1 MSQAKK
7 PRNADH
13 VRRKNAP
20 MVNDEVIE
28 ARLKSLLLPAILGQQ
43 GYARLLGL
51 RERIL
56 SFPVMVA
63 AVVTLLWRQVP
74 SVGELSRMLARED
87 CLWAPRLKVSSQ
99 ALSQRFLSF
108 PAELFQRV
116 WLALLP
122 RLYQRCGERQRP
134 LPAAVVQAGQHFN
147 EVLIVDGSTLEALFR
162 KLQALETL
170 PRGTLAGKMCTVIDL
185 AYRLPRHV
193 WFSDV
198 ASVHDTHF
206 LDAVLKV
213 SRPGTLWLFDRG
225 FYDFGFF
232 ARLIDRRAAFITRSK
247 ANLVYTVSQ
256 VLTHNERIRDRLITV
271 RAHRLRL
278 VEVRFGRQW
287 YRYLTS
293 VTDPTVL
300 PAWMVADLYRRRWR
314 LEEAFL
320 IVKRVLNLSYLW
332 TGSEN
337 GVLLQ
342 VWSTWLFFA
351 VLVDLGD
358 AVAEEL
364 GLEFDRISLEM
375 LLRGLYHFS
384 VAHQK
389 GLADDPVKYF
399 AAPENQDLGVVK
411 RLRKKRP
418 PGTASSPTHGNF
430 DDFWEGHDFEDL
442 TTLGLA

>member
-1 MSQAKK
+1 MSKVKK

-20 MVNDEVIE
+20 TPSDEVIE
-28 ARLKSLLLPAILGQQ
+28 ARLQSLLEPAILGQQ

-63 AVVTLLWRQVP
+63 GVLTLLWRQVP
-74 SVGELSRMLARED
+74 SVCELSRVLARED
-87 CLWAPRLKVSSQ
+87 CLWAPRLKVSQQ

-116 WLALLP
+116 LWALLP
-122 RLYQRCGERQRP
+122 RLRQRWAERQRP
-134 LPAAVVQAGQHFN
+134 LPAAVVHARQHFQ
-147 EVLIVDGSTLEALFR
+147 ELLIADGSTLEALFR
-162 KLQALETL
+162 KLKALQEL
-170 PRGTLAGKMCTVIDL
+170 PRGPLAGKICTVIDL
-185 AYRLPRHV
+185 ASRLPRYV
-193 WFSDV
+193 WFTEL
-198 ASVHDTHF
+198 AQAHDTNF
-206 LDAVLKV
+206 IDRILKV
-213 SRPGTLWLFDRG
+213 SRAGLLWVFDRG
-225 FYDFGFF
+225 LYDFGFF
-232 ARLIDRRAAFITRSK
+232 ERLIERGAAWITRSK
-247 ANLVYTVSQ
+247 SNLSYSVSQ
-256 VLTHNERIRDRLITV
+256 VLEQSDFIRDRLIRV
-271 RAHRLRL
+271 EGCAPLLRL
-278 VEVRFGRQW
+278 VEVRFERQW

-293 VTDPTVL
+293 VIDPRIL
-300 PAWMVADLYRRRWR
+300 PAWVIADIYRRRWR
-314 LEEAFL
+314 IEEAFF

-358 AVAEEL
+358 ALADEME
-364 GLEFDRISLEM
+364 LEFDRISLEM
-375 LLRGLYHFS
+375 LMRGLYHFS
-384 VAHQK
+384 VARQR

-418 PGTASSPTHGNF
+418 PRAGLSPSKEN
-430 DDFWEGHDFEDL
+430 L
-442 TTLGLA
+442 TISVFA

>member
-1 MSQAKK
+1 MSKVKK

-13 VRRKNAP
+13 MRRKNAP
-20 MVNDEVIE
+20 MPSDEVIE
-28 ARLKSLLLPAILGQQ
+28 ARLQSLLEPAILGQQ

-63 AVVTLLWRQVP
+63 AVLTLLWRQVP
-74 SVGELSRMLARED
+74 SVCELSRVLARED
-87 CLWAPRLKVSSQ
+87 CLWAPRLKVSQQ

-116 WLALLP
+116 LWVLLP
-122 RLYQRCGERQRP
+122 RLRQRWAERQRP
-134 LPAAVVQAGQHFN
+134 LPAAVVHARQHFR
-147 EVLIVDGSTLEALFR
+147 ELLIADGSTLEALFR
-162 KLQALETL
+162 KLKALQEL
-170 PRGTLAGKMCTVIDL
+170 PRGPLAGKICTVIDL
-185 AYRLPRHV
+185 ASRLPRYV
-193 WFSDV
+193 WFTEL
-198 ASVHDTHF
+198 AQAHDTNF
-206 LDAVLKV
+206 IDRILKV
-213 SRPGTLWLFDRG
+213 SRAGLLWIFDRG
-225 FYDFGFF
+225 LYDFGFF
-232 ARLIDRRAAFITRSK
+232 ERLIERGAAWITRSK
-247 ANLVYTVSQ
+247 SNLSYSVSQ
-256 VLTHNERIRDRLITV
+256 VLEHSDFIRDRLIRV
-271 RAHRLRL
+271 EGCAPLLRL
-278 VEVRFGRQW
+278 VEVRFERQW

-293 VTDPTVL
+293 VIDPRLL
-300 PAWMVADLYRRRWR
+300 PAWVVADLYRRRWR
-314 LEEAFL
+314 IEEAFF

-358 AVAEEL
+358 ALADEL
-364 GLEFDRISLEM
+364 ELEFDRISLEM

-384 VAHQK
+384 LARQR

-418 PGTASSPTHGNF
+418 SSSDPPSPKG
-430 DDFWEGHDFEDL
+430 L
-442 TTLGLA
+442 TMPIFA

>member
-1 MSQAKK
+1 MSKVKK

-20 MVNDEVIE
+20 TPSDEVIE
-28 ARLKSLLLPAILGQQ
+28 ARLKSLLEPAVLGQQ

-63 AVVTLLWRQVP
+63 AVLTLLWRQVP
-74 SVGELSRMLARED
+74 SVCELSGVLARED
-87 CLWAPRLKVSSQ
+87 CLWAPRLKVSQQ

-116 WLALLP
+116 LWALLP
-122 RLYQRCGERQRP
+122 RLRERWAERQRP
-134 LPAAVVQAGQHFN
+134 LPAAVVHARQHFR
-147 EVLIVDGSTLEALFR
+147 ELLIADGSTLEALFR
-162 KLQALETL
+162 KLKALQEL
-170 PRGTLAGKMCTVIDL
+170 PRGPLAGKICTVMDL
-185 AYRLPRHV
+185 ASRLPRYV
-193 WFSDV
+193 WFTEL
-198 ASVHDTHF
+198 AQAHDTNF
-206 LDAVLKV
+206 IDRILKV
-213 SRPGTLWLFDRG
+213 SRAGLLWVFDRG
-225 FYDFGFF
+225 LYDFGFF
-232 ARLIDRRAAFITRSK
+232 ERLIERGAAWITRSK
-247 ANLVYTVSQ
+247 SNLNYSVSQ
-256 VLTHNERIRDRLITV
+256 VLEQSDFIRDRLIRV
-271 RAHRLRL
+271 EGCAPLLRL
-278 VEVRFGRQW
+278 VEVRFERQW

-293 VTDPTVL
+293 VIDPRIL
-300 PAWMVADLYRRRWR
+300 PAWVVADLYRRRWR
-314 LEEAFL
+314 IEEAFF
-320 IVKRVLNLSYLW
+320 IVKRVLNLAYLW

-358 AVAEEL
+358 AVADEME
-364 GLEFDRISLEM
+364 LEFDRISLEM

-384 VAHQK
+384 VARQR

-411 RLRKKRP
+411 RRRKKRP
-418 PGTASSPTHGNF
+418 PTIHSPPSL
-430 DDFWEGHDFEDL
+430 EGL
-442 TTLGLA
+442 TMPVFA

>member
-1 MSQAKK
+1 MRKAKS

-20 MVNDEVIE
+20 APGNEVIE
-28 ARLKSLLLPAILGQQ
+28 ERLKSLLTPAILGQQ

-56 SFPVMVA
+56 SFPVLVA
-63 AVVTLLWRQVP
+63 AVLTLLWRQVP
-74 SVGELSRMLARED
+74 SVCELSRTLARED
-87 CLWAPRLKVSSQ
+87 CLWAPKRKVSQQ
-99 ALSQRFLSF
+99 ALSQRLLSF

-116 WLALLP
+116 LLALLP
-122 RLYQRCGERQRP
+122 RLQRRWAERQRP
-134 LPAAVVQAGQHFN
+134 LPAAVARARHHFG

-162 KLQALETL
+162 KLKALEGL

-185 AYRLPRHV
+185 ASRLPRYV
-193 WFSDV
+193 WFTDV
-198 ASVHDTHF
+198 AQAHDTHF
-206 LDAVLKV
+206 LEPVLKV
-213 SRPGTLWLFDRG
+213 SRRGTLWIVDRG

-232 ARLIDRRAAFITRSK
+232 EQVIGRGAAWITRSK
-247 ANLVYTVSQ
+247 SNLAYRVSQ
-256 VLTHNERIRDRLITV
+256 VLEQNDFIRDRLVWIEGC
-271 RAHRLRL
+271 RYPLRL
-278 VEVRFGRQW
+278 VEVRFERQW

-293 VTDPTVL
+293 VVDPRVL
-300 PAWMVADLYRRRWR
+300 PAAVVADLYRRRWR
-314 LEEAFL
+314 IEEAFL

-364 GLEFDRISLEM
+364 RIEFDRISLEM
-375 LLRGLYHFS
+375 LIRGLYHFS
-384 VAHQK
+384 VAYQK

-399 AAPENQDLGVVK
+399 AAPENRDLGVVK
-411 RLRKKRP
+411 RIRKKRP
-418 PGTASSPTHGNF
+418 SAVDPPPPK
-430 DDFWEGHDFEDL
+430 EDL
-442 TTLGLA
+442 TTLGFA

>member
-1 MSQAKK
+1 MNKVKK
-7 PRNADH
+7 LRNADH

-20 MVNDEVIE
+20 TPSDEVIE
-28 ARLKSLLLPAILGQQ
+28 ARLQSLLEPAVLGQQ

-63 AVVTLLWRQVP
+63 AVLTLLWRQVP
-74 SVGELSRMLARED
+74 SVCELSRVLARED
-87 CLWAPRLKVSSQ
+87 CLWAPRLKVSQQ

-116 WLALLP
+116 LGALLP
-122 RLYQRCGERQRP
+122 RLRQRWAERQRP
-134 LPAAVVQAGQHFN
+134 LPAAVVHARQHFR
-147 EVLIVDGSTLEALFR
+147 EVLIADGSTLEALFR
-162 KLQALETL
+162 KLKALQEL
-170 PRGTLAGKMCTVIDL
+170 PKGRLAGKICTVIDL
-185 AYRLPRHV
+185 ASRLPRYV
-193 WFSDV
+193 WFTEL
-198 ASVHDTHF
+198 AQAHDTNF
-206 LDAVLKV
+206 IDRILKV
-213 SRPGTLWLFDRG
+213 SRAGLLWVFDRG
-225 FYDFGFF
+225 LYDFGFF
-232 ARLIDRRAAFITRSK
+232 ERLIERGAAWITRSK
-247 ANLVYTVSQ
+247 SNLSYSLSQ
-256 VLTHNERIRDRLITV
+256 VLEQSDFIRDQLIRV
-271 RAHRLRL
+271 EGCAPLLRL
-278 VEVRFGRQW
+278 VEVRFERQW

-293 VTDPTVL
+293 VTDPRIL
-300 PAWMVADLYRRRWR
+300 PAWVIADLYRRRWR
-314 LEEAFL
+314 IEEAFF

-358 AVAEEL
+358 AVADEL
-364 GLEFDRISLEM
+364 ELEFDRISLEM

-384 VAHQK
+384 VARQR

-418 PGTASSPTHGNF
+418 PRAGLSSSK
-430 DDFWEGHDFEDL
+430 EDL
-442 TTLGLA
+442 TIPVLA

>member
-1 MSQAKK
+1 MSKAKK

-20 MVNDEVIE
+20 MVSNEVIE
-28 ARLKSLLLPAILGQQ
+28 ARLQSLLMPAILGQQ

-74 SVGELSRMLARED
+74 SVCELSRMLARED
-87 CLWAPRLKVSSQ
+87 CLWAGRVPVSQQ

-108 PAELFQRV
+108 PAEMFQRV
-116 WLALLP
+116 LLALLP
-122 RLYQRCGERQRP
+122 KLHQRWAERQRP
-134 LPAAVVQAGQHFN
+134 LPAAVVHAREHFAQLL
-147 EVLIVDGSTLEALFR
+147 VADGSTLEALFR
-162 KLQALETL
+162 KLKALQEQ
-170 PRGTLAGKMCTVIDL
+170 PAGTLAGKMCTVIDL
-185 AYRLPRHV
+185 ASRLPRWV
-193 WFSDV
+193 WFSDQ
-198 ASVHDTHF
+198 AQAHDTNF
-206 LDAVLKV
+206 TAQLLKV
-213 SRPGTLWLFDRG
+213 SRRGTLWLLDRG
-225 FYDFGFF
+225 FYDFNFF
-232 ARLIDRRAAFITRSK
+232 AQLIERGTGWITRSK
-247 ANLVYTVSQ
+247 SNLAYNVTQ
-256 VLTHNERIRDRLITV
+256 VLEQSDFIRDQLVQINGCK
-271 RAHRLRL
+271 HPLRL

-293 VTDPTVL
+293 VTDPAVL
-300 PAWMVADLYRRRWR
+300 PAWVVADLYRRRWR
-314 LEEAFL
+314 IEEAFL

-375 LLRGLYHFS
+375 LVRGLYHFS
-384 VAHQK
+384 VAYQR
-389 GLADDPVKYF
+389 GEAQDPVKYF

-418 PGTASSPTHGNF
+418 PAADSPPPPEN
-430 DDFWEGHDFEDL
+430 L
-442 TTLGLA
+442 TTPVLA